1 MGFILQF
8 LLFICKVKFSLEKQK
23 QKLRKYTLP
32 HRERIIY
39 HLVDSKFH
47 SNTNNGQKIMEYYFQ
62 NADAA
67 NSGMSQDPMGKCVIS
82 SQRWHEIRSKT

>member
-1 MGFILQF
+1 MGLILQF
-8 LLFICKVKFSLEKQK
+8 SLFIYKVKFSLEK

-47 SNTNNGQKIMEYYFQ
+47 RYTNNGQKIMEYYFQ

-67 NSGMSQDPMGKCVIS
+67 NSGMSQDPMGKCMIS
-82 SQRWHEIRSKT
+82 SQR